1 MKTFKR
7 LLAIGAALTL
17 SAGFAVGCSVE
28 TPPDLSADSS
38 VTIEEGK
45 SQLYVFSFA
54 GGYGTEWLSDLARR
68 YEEANADKSFE
79 SGKKGIQVIP
89 TNSKSQVSSTVI
101 KNGKEMVY
109 FAEQVDYYGDLK
121 GNNAVADITKAV
133 TGKNP
138 YDAEGVT
145 LESKLYDDQKS
156 YFNINGAYYA
166 YPHYLTSFGFV
177 YDVTLFNE
185 RGYFFAQDRVADTS
199 NQQIWMTGQFINTTN
214 RTVKSKGPDG
224 QSGTSDDGLPA
235 TYEEFFTLC
244 DYIAM
249 KGDMPMLWT
258 GQYYSGY
265 MTHIINALASEYEG
279 YQQMRMNFT
288 FNGTATNLGKIVNGQ
303 FVEDTTDTP
312 ITSANAYELKRQAG
326 KYYGLSFVDKLF
338 KQNFVTDN
346 HFSSTYSH
354 LDAQEAF
361 LKNVISGDA
370 NNKAVAMLAEGTW
383 WESEAQPVFNELR
396 KNANYQEREYAWMP
410 LPKATASKV
419 GEKSVMYDIMYP
431 LCVVKG
437 GVTDWRY
444 DAAIDFVQFA
454 NSQES
459 LEAFNNITG
468 VPKAV
473 KYEMKD
479 TTKMSAFGKS
489 LYTFTK
495 NADIVFPYSN
505 SPLFVSNQTNFS
517 EINGGAWNS
526 KVNPDK
532 TPTVTFHEK
541 KTSAADF
548 FTGMYDYAK
557 VQEIYK

>member
-17 SAGFAVGCSVE
+17 TAGFAVGCSVE
-28 TPPDLSADSS
+28 TPPDLSADST
-38 VTIEEGK
+38 VKIEESK
-45 SQLYVFSFA
+45 SQLYVFNFA
-54 GGYGTEWLSDLARR
+54 GGYGTEWLTDLAQR
-68 YEEANADKSFE
+68 YEAANENKSFE
-79 SGKKGIQVIP
+79 KGKTGIQIIP

-156 YFNINGAYYA
+156 YFNINGSYYA

-185 RGYFFAQDRVADTS
+185 RGYFFAQDRVTNTS
-199 NQQIWMTGQFINTTN
+199 NQQVWLTGQFVNTSN
-214 RTVKSKGPDG
+214 RQVKSAGPDG
-224 QSGTSDDGLPA
+224 KTGTTDDGLPA
-235 TYEEFFTLC
+235 TYDEFFTLC
-244 DYIAM
+244 DYISM
-249 KGDMPMLWT
+249 KGDLPMLWT

-265 MTHIINALASEYEG
+265 MTHVVNALASEYEG
-279 YQQMRMNFT
+279 YAQMRMNFT
-288 FNGTATNLGKIVNGQ
+288 FNGTATNLGKVVGGQ
-303 FVEDTTDTP
+303 FVEDAADTT

-326 KYYGLSFVDKLF
+326 KYYGLSFVEKLF
-338 KQNFVTDN
+338 KQNFITDN

-361 LKNVISGDA
+361 LKNVNSGDA
-370 NNKAVAMLAEGTW
+370 SNKAVAMLAEGTW
-383 WESEAQPVFNELR
+383 WESEAKPVFNEL
-396 KNANYQEREYAWMP
+396 KQNANYQEREYGWMP
-410 LPKATASKV
+410 LPKATTAKV
-419 GEKSVMYDIMYP
+419 GTKSVMYDIMYP

-437 GVTDWRY
+437 GVTDWRL

-454 NSQES
+454 NSQTS

-473 KYEMKD
+473 QYEMSD
-479 TTKMSAFGKS
+479 LTKMTKFGQS

-505 SPLFVSNQTNFS
+505 SALFVSNQTNFS

-526 KVNPDK
+526 KVNVDK
-532 TPTVTFHEK
+532 TPSVTFREK
-541 KTSAADF
+541 GVSAADYF
-548 FTGMYDYAK
+548 AGMYTYAQA
-557 VQEIYK
+557 QEIYK